1 MVCLFSTTFKRPGVK
16 YFPKWQL
23 PKDQDWLRGR
33 ALQLEQDRGSSA
45 AARIYLGYC
54 RFRNCKVGKLPLGKI
69 PLGSCRWKKKN
80 FGNLPLRK
88 NFGKVPNIFENV
100 RDHENFVNVKFFLNN
115 QDIILSRMERFIW
128 CTLPSRFTIYGR
140 TV

>member
-1 MVCLFSTTFKRPGVK
+1 MGWAIAALEIA
-16 YFPKWQL
+16 QL
-23 PKDQDWLRGR
+23 
-33 ALQLEQDRGSSA
+33 GS
-45 AARIYLGYC
+45 YH
-54 RFRNCKVGKLPLGKI
+54 LGKY
-69 PLGSCRWKKKN
+69 PWEVAAEK
-80 FGNLPLRK
+80 K

-128 CTLPSRFTIYGR
+128 CTVLSRFTIYGR